1 MSDRPNDLPE
11 TRMHDVLAVMDVVHP
26 ARLDRADLLGLA
38 GPERHVADGRRAA
51 REHLVQQA
59 PLGRLHDAAPADP
72 VGGERV
78 ARDAAR
84 SSTVTREPR
93 RPSSIAVTTPARRAP
108 TTTTSLSYP
117 LSLMAGTMPAARP

>member
-1 MSDRPNDLPE
+1 MLFFFQAEDGIR
-11 TRMHDVLAVMDVVHP
+11 
-26 ARLDRADLLGLA
+26 
-38 GPERHVADGRRAA
+38 DGRVTGVQTCALPISA
-51 REHLVQQA
+51 REHLGQQA

-84 SSTVTREPR
+84 STTVTREPR